1 MPRDHTIGGLSKEL
15 KKYRRGEEIKAADI
29 LAMESSE
36 ALGGLASLIKAV
48 NDVTADDGS
57 APCGKLFLIRDKT
70 NDGNTTLIV
79 QLRFGLPGV

>member
-29 LAMESSE
+29 LSMESSD
-36 ALGGLASLIKAV
+36 ALGGLAALIKAV
-48 NDVTADDGS
+48 NDVTADGS